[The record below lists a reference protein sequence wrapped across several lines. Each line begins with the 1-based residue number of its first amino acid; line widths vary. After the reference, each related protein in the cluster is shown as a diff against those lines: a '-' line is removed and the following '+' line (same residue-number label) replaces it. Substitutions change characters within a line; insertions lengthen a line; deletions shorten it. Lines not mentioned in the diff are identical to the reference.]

1 MPLPDLQESET
12 LGRSVFSSQK
22 AKRARNG
29 TVVPHVFL
37 ERVEADSISVD
48 RMDHAE
54 SSVLATLSE
63 KIAHG
68 RTPPQNFYGWA
79 TIEIRQAASNGRS
92 VSATPLDDNIYHAD
106 IFLNLP
112 HGDERRDIQ
121 RQHANELAALSKWLD
136 AP

>member
-1 MPLPDLQESET
+1 MSLPDLQESET
-12 LGRSVFSSQK
+12 LGRSVYSSRN
-22 AKRARNG
+22 ANRARNG
-29 TVVPHVFL
+29 KVVPHVFL

-48 RMDHAE
+48 RMDHAGPDILA
-54 SSVLATLSE
+54 VLSKKTGQ
-63 KIAHG
+63 G

-79 TIEIRQAASNGRS
+79 TVEVSQAASNGRS
-92 VSATPLDDNIYHAD
+92 VRATPREDNIYHAD

-121 RQHANELAALSKWLD
+121 RQHANELAALSHWLD